1 MSDNINDSNR
11 LDYKLIDSSLKSFNY
26 LVNNTE
32 SHILLRGY
40 SYSYFNF
47 ENQESRRAYIHPKAM
62 DLLKNKSDSATR
74 LLFCETGSKYQE
86 DVYVAAIFLNGEWY
100 GEFDKILHEELAMA
114 KILYKDA
121 QIFRFIFYA
130 FWGVVMLIWDFLSD
144 DGVVT
149 VFWGLYILFIVSS
162 QLFSN
167 MPDRSALNSYKKA
180 FAAYNK
186 DRIYKAFP

>member
-1 MSDNINDSNR
+1 MSYIKESNR

-32 SHILLRGY
+32 SHTLLRGY

-47 ENQESRRAYIHPKAM
+47 ENKESRRAYIHPKAM

-74 LLFCETGSKYQE
+74 LLFCETGSEYQK

-114 KILYKDA
+114 KILYKD
-121 QIFRFIFYA
+121 QQFFRFTFYA
-130 FWGVVMLIWDFLSD
+130 FWGVVMLILDFLSD
-144 DGVVT
+144 HLFVT
-149 VFWGLYILFIVSS
+149 AFWGLYIFFIVLS

-167 MPDRSALNSYKKA
+167 MPDRSSVNSYKKA
-180 FAAYNK
+180 FAVYNK